1 MPTAPD
7 LLIAVT
13 GSPEDCTRA
22 LAALA
27 TELSSRGQ
35 SVGGLL
41 AVGSEDKR
49 DAGLHRVQLLGEPSD
64 DTIREREV
72 APSPGRVDAHSRGRL
87 SAWAGGLSAR
97 PRLDLL
103 LLDAGDGDAAGEDG
117 HLSLW
122 PDLVAAAPRIAVV
135 AVRTDEIE
143 RAQQRLGR
151 RFDLC
156 LAAADPATLGR
167 LRAACLEFREWT
179 HLGLWG
185 GAAGSVELTLGSA
198 LHAMKIP
205 LRGAALCSIQAA
217 VLTFASASLAQP
229 GRVAWVAFISS
240 GLKAFSP
247 GGGRVRPMVAI
258 AVQGALFGAIVQLF
272 GWHIFSVA
280 LGAVAVGAWAA
291 LQGFLLQYLLLGDEL
306 VAAYARVVRW
316 LAENWQ
322 VHAPSMP
329 VLLVAWSA
337 LHALAAAGAAVAAW
351 RIGRPPRALQHLVAT
366 PAAPTASPLAC
377 GNQTASLAR
386 RVAREFARWP
396 FWVPLV
402 LVGVVLLLSGRPW
415 EDIFWLIV
423 RFVAVGAV
431 LFAVLSLFRPAVVV
445 GSLRRRGWWGPAAA
459 FAEAL
464 TCHRPR

>member
-1 MPTAPD
+1 MPLAPD
-7 LLIAVT
+7 LLVAVT
-13 GSPEDCTRA
+13 GSPEERTRVLSA
-22 LAALA
+22 LAA
-27 TELSSRGQ
+27 EISQRGQ
-35 SVGGLL
+35 NVGGLL
-41 AVGSEDKR
+41 AVRSEDNC
-49 DAGLHRVQLLGEPSD
+49 DAKSHHLQILGEPSRD
-64 DTIREREV
+64 AGTEHEGLPPSDGSEV
-72 APSPGRVDAHSRGRL
+72 HSQAGL
-87 SAWAGGLSAR
+87 AAWAAGLIRA

-103 LLDAGDGDAAGEDG
+103 VLDACDDDAADEDR
-117 HLSLW
+117 LLALW

-135 AVRTDEIE
+135 AVRTSEVE
-143 RAQQRLGR
+143 RTQQRLAR

-156 LAAADPATLGR
+156 LAAADPATPGR
-167 LRAACLEFREWT
+167 LRTACTEFREWT

-185 GAAGSVELTLGSA
+185 GAAGSMELTLGSA

-217 VLTFASASLAQP
+217 VLTFASAPLAQP
-229 GRVAWVAFISS
+229 GRVAWVAFISA

-258 AVQGALFGAIVQLF
+258 AVQGALFGSIVQLF
-272 GWHIFSVA
+272 GWHFFSVA
-280 LGAVAVGAWAA
+280 LGAAAVGAWAA

-329 VLLVAWSA
+329 VLLAAWAA

-351 RIGRPPRALQHLVAT
+351 RIRRPPRALRRLVAAKT
-366 PAAPTASPLAC
+366 APSAPPLAR
-377 GNQTASLAR
+377 GSETVSFAR
-386 RVAREFARWP
+386 RVAREFARWH

-402 LVGVVLLLSGRPW
+402 LVGGVLALSGRPW
-415 EDIFWLIV
+415 EDIVWLVV

-431 LFAVLSLFRPAVVV
+431 LFAALSLIRPANVV

-464 TCHRPR
+464 TRHRPR